1 MNDQNF
7 QKATFAGG
15 CFWCMVH
22 PFDEIPGIEKVTSG
36 YTGGDIPDPTYRE
49 VTTGT
54 TGHTEAIQILYD
66 PEKISFE
73 ELVEIYWRQTDPTDA
88 SGQFADR
95 GSSYRPVIFYHN
107 EKQKEIAQAS
117 KKTLEES
124 GRFLEPIVT
133 TIEEAKPFYEA
144 EEYHQDYYKKA
155 PVHYKLYNKGSG
167 RAGFIK
173 DNWK

>member
-1 MNDQNF
+1 MNNQMF

-22 PFDEIPGIEKVTSG
+22 PFDEIPGIEEVTSG
-36 YTGGDIPDPTYRE
+36 YTGGEVPNPTYRQ
-49 VTTGT
+49 VTAGA
-54 TGHTEAIQILYD
+54 TGHTEAVQILYN

-73 ELVEIYWRQTDPTDA
+73 ELMEIYWRQTDPTDA

-117 KKTLEES
+117 KKKLEES
-124 GRFLEPIVT
+124 GKFSKPIVT
-133 TIEEAKPFYEA
+133 TIEKAKPFYEA
-144 EEYHQDYYKKA
+144 EEYHQDYYRKA
-155 PVHYKLYNKGSG
+155 PVHYQLYNKGSG
-167 RAGFIK
+167 RAKFIK